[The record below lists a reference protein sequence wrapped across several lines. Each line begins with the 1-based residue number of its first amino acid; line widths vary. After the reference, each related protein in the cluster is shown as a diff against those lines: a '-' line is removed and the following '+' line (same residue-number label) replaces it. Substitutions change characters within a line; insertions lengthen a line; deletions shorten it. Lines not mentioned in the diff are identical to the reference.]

1 MPLHNEG
8 ELEAELLR
16 RYQEGAK
23 LGHRAGRLYQLFMP
37 HCKRYVGGVHAVQY
51 VLRHGKTI
59 GFTFS
64 LKKDRPDLSIESLV
78 IDSKWAD
85 AFSSEDREIAK
96 RRIALTQRDSSD

>member
-1 MPLHNEG
+1 MARHDEG

-37 HCKRYVGGVHAVQY
+37 HCKRYIGGIRAVQY
-51 VLRHGKTI
+51 VLRHRQAI

-78 IDSKWAD
+78 LDSQWAD

-96 RRIALTQRDSSD
+96 RRLATIKSDSSR